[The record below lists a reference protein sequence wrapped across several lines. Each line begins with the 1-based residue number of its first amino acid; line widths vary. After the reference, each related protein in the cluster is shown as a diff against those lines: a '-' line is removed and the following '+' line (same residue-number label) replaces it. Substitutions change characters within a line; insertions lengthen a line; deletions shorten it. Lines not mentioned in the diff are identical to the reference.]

1 VPLFFGDSVRRFVGL
16 AVLLFFAIPFG
27 MSVTGCGHK
36 AAAVQY
42 CNAGDSG
49 PVVGQVASITLAPS
63 LATTGESLNYAQIG
77 QGLSASAIDCKG
89 NSVSVRSYVYAST
102 SSFNVNQPGGPIF
115 ADINPSNGQV
125 CGGTWNRNVG
135 GGIPDYTTCT
145 APTST
150 PNAYLAFVTATADG
164 AVSNA
169 IPVYVH
175 PVVTGIVLGNA
186 TPGALNGSCPAGTS
200 DPGTDCCPNSTVG
213 TPIVAPV
220 YTGTGCISQ
229 NTHGQ
234 FVARVYKGGTVTPA
248 NNITC
253 QVGHVS
259 YGAVSGSGIVSIDQ
273 NGVATANQPGSTEIT
288 ATLSNSSSSTQA
300 GFFSTCP
307 PTSIALSVPGSPT
320 SNSVSV
326 NVNNTQPFN
335 VTVMD
340 KNNITITGLSLEY
353 NSTAQQNIPTG
364 AGTVT
369 PAFPGSAV
377 ITAVCLPASCN
388 TAPFNQIGLYG
399 NGEPLTSNGITV
411 NTAGTSST
419 VLYMASA
426 ADARTGSPGSQYI
439 VPYDFTLNQPN
450 SPIKLAY
457 VPNSMVINLSGSTI
471 YLGSPQGLME
481 VATANNSATVPN
493 QNIPGTVLSVS
504 PDGTQL
510 VVTDPVRQTISLI
523 SASSG
528 AVETTYGGVATTA
541 VWTPDSELVYIT
553 TQVSTSYP
561 IPTLLQYSPF
571 TKWQPIVTGEVYT
584 SAAVTVPNVGAYFSG
599 AAYTEGRSYCT
610 TGNITSAGPP
620 PVVTSNF
627 APVTDRQTLTDDV
640 MAATTDGAHILGAH
654 AVAGAGN
661 TIVNDLQVVLPAGT
675 SGQPGT
681 QACPL
686 PGALAPVFASS
697 RFNKTLAGVS
707 ATAVTGV
714 YPSTNSVVAPITYI
728 GTGGVLPVYYPA
740 SGSFGNLIN
749 VPLSG
754 SATAPLAGVFSTDS
768 LTFFTGT
775 ATDNLVHLIK
785 FTYPV
790 GGGAPTATD
799 SSTLPPNLPIYN
811 GNGTTFAP
819 VNLLVQYPKRTKI

>member
-16 AVLLFFAIPFG
+16 AVLLFFSIPFG
-27 MSVTGCGHK
+27 LSVTGCGHK

-77 QGLSASAIDCKG
+77 QGLQASAIDCKG
-89 NSVSVRSYVYAST
+89 NAVSVRSYVFAST
-102 SSFNVNQPGGPIF
+102 SSFNVNLPGGPIF

-135 GGIPDYTTCT
+135 GGIADYTTCT

-150 PNAYLAFVTATADG
+150 PSAYLAYVTATADG

-213 TPIVAPV
+213 TPIQASV
-220 YTGTGCISQ
+220 YTGTGCLSQ
-229 NTHGQ
+229 NGQGQ

-259 YGAVSGSGIVSIDQ
+259 YSAVNGTGIVSIDQ

-288 ATLSNSSSSTQA
+288 ATISNSGSSTQA

-307 PTSIALSVPGSPT
+307 PASISLSIPGSG

-335 VTVMD
+335 VTVLD
-340 KNNITITGLSLEY
+340 QNLKPITGLALEY
-353 NSTAQQNIPTG
+353 NSTAQQNIPPG

-369 PAFPGSAV
+369 PSFPGSAV
-377 ITAVCLPASCN
+377 ITAVCLPPQCN
-388 TAPFNQIGLYG
+388 TSPFNQIGLYG

-411 NTAGTSST
+411 NTTGTSST

-426 ADARTGSPGSQYI
+426 ADARTGSPGSQYL
-439 VPYDFTLNQPN
+439 VPYDFTINQPN

-481 VATANNSATVPN
+481 VSTSNSSASAPN

-510 VVTDPVRQTISLI
+510 VVTDPVRQTISLV
-523 SASSG
+523 SASSLS
-528 AVETTYGGVATTA
+528 VETFYGGVGTTA
-541 VWTPDSELVYIT
+541 VWTPDSETVYIT
-553 TQVSTSYP
+553 TQASTSYP
-561 IPTLLQYSPF
+561 VPTLLQYSPF
-571 TKWQPIVTGEVYT
+571 TKWQPIVTDEVYT
-584 SAAVTVPNVGAYFSG
+584 SATVTVPNVGAYFSG
-599 AAYTEGRSYCT
+599 ATYTEGRSYCT
-610 TGNITSAGPP
+610 TGTITSAGPP

-627 APVTDRQTLTDDV
+627 APMSDQKIFADDV
-640 MAATTDGAHILGAH
+640 LAATTDGAHILGAH

-661 TIVNDLQVVLPAGT
+661 TVLNDLEVTLPV
-675 SGQPGT
+675 T

-686 PGALAPVFASS
+686 PGAPAPAFTSS
-697 RFNKTLAGVS
+697 RFNKTLAGVT

-728 GTGGVLPVYYPA
+728 GTGGVLPVYYPTA
-740 SGSFGNLIN
+740 TGLGTLIN
-749 VPLSG
+749 VPLSSG
-754 SATAPLAGVFSTDS
+754 TAPLAGVFSTDS

-775 ATDNLVHLIK
+775 ATDNLVHLIT

-799 SSTLPPNLPIYN
+799 SSTIPPNLPIYN
-811 GNGTTFAP
+811 GNGTTYAP
-819 VNLLVQYPKRTKI
+819 VNLLVQYPKKTKI